1 MCFDHRPSKTHT
13 QQNNQE
19 KPMVFGYIQYLNHL
33 FVDNG
38 DIYLYFPIKK
48 NFKQK
53 QTKGDYIYGRIT

>member
-1 MCFDHRPSKTHT
+1 
-13 QQNNQE
+13 
-19 KPMVFGYIQYLNHL
+19 MVFGYIQYLNNL

-53 QTKGDYIYGRIT
+53 QTKGDYSYGRIT

>member
-1 MCFDHRPSKTHT
+1 
-13 QQNNQE
+13 
-19 KPMVFGYIQYLNHL
+19 MVFDYIQYLNHL

-53 QTKGDYIYGRIT
+53 QTKGDYIYGWIT